1 MVAVRNRRRLPG
13 YTGHR
18 PIAASAVQSA
28 EQSKSSGLK
37 RVVARVR
44 TAAVCVK
51 DKWFDSTLVRGTRT
65 PTMQFLR
72 RKRFSTKLATL
83 VLGFVAGFGSLA
95 HNSPLRS
102 LSAPPET
109 AISRPSPGAAIHF
122 RDVSAQAG
130 LTTVPLSTSVRRY
143 IVASMGGG
151 GIALFD
157 CDNDG
162 KLDIAVVND
171 STIDRYLQGGDP
183 MVTLYHQDTR
193 SGKLHFTDITQSAGL
208 TTRGFGNGIA
218 VGDFDNDGLPDL
230 YVTGYGH
237 NVLYH
242 NLGGCKFEDVT
253 QKAGLAVGGFSTGA
267 AWADYDRDGFID
279 LFVARYVDTDLHNLP
294 LLDPRRTGYNSVIL
308 QMPDSLEGQ
317 TDFLFR
323 NRGDG
328 TFEDVSQKAGVSNP
342 QKLRGM
348 GVVWGDYD
356 NDGWPDL
363 YVTNDGDPN
372 FLYHNKGDGTFE
384 EVGIISGAALGPEG
398 QPYGNMAADF
408 GDFDRDGRLDLIVT
422 RYGSGSQPVSLYW
435 NDGQSF
441 NDIAVDAKLAKPTA
455 ALVKWGTG
463 FGDFDNSGW
472 PAILI
477 ANGHFTSEVD
487 KLQIG
492 AGYRQPIQLFRNL
505 HNRTFADISDSSGL
519 NDGPLQSR
527 RGTAFGDIDNDGNLD
542 VVVFN
547 ANGPP
552 SLFINETHNA
562 NHRVLFHLIG
572 TKSNRAAIGARVT
585 VRTPTMVQID
595 EVRGGGSYLST
606 NDTRLHF
613 GLGADAVMTKVE
625 VQWPSGLTQQFS
637 AVSADALYEIVEGQ
651 EIKRMLVLRRP
662 SR

>member
-1 MVAVRNRRRLPG
+1 MSRSKIRVYVAVAFAMLLVCIQDLLP
-13 YTGHR
+13 
-18 PIAASAVQSA
+18 A
-28 EQSKSSGLK
+28 
-37 RVVARVR
+37 
-44 TAAVCVK
+44 
-51 DKWFDSTLVRGTRT
+51 
-65 PTMQFLR
+65 
-72 RKRFSTKLATL
+72 
-83 VLGFVAGFGSLA
+83 SLA
-95 HNSPLRS
+95 HRRKSDLPRFESGSLLARNHHPVEGRAHASSEAIVAPLRQEVQPRS
-102 LSAPPET
+102 
-109 AISRPSPGAAIHF
+109 SPGSPIHF

-130 LTTVPLSTSVRRY
+130 LTTAPHSSSVRRY
-143 IVASMGGG
+143 IVETMGGG
-151 GIALFD
+151 GVALFD

-171 STIDRYLQGGDP
+171 STIDRYLHGGDP
-183 MVTLYHQDTR
+183 MVTLYHQDST

-208 TTRGFGNGIA
+208 TTRGWGNGIA

-253 QKAGLAVGGFSTGA
+253 QKAGLQVGGFSTGA
-267 AWADYDRDGFID
+267 AWADYNRDGFLD
-279 LFVARYVDTDLHNLP
+279 LFVARYVHTDVRNLP
-294 LLDPRRTGYNSVIL
+294 APDPRLTGYPSVIL
-308 QMPDSLEGQ
+308 QMPNSLDGE

-342 QKLRGM
+342 QKFRGM

-363 YVTNDGDPN
+363 YVTNDGSPDY
-372 FLYHNKGDGTFE
+372 LYHNKRDGTFE
-384 EVGIISGAALGPEG
+384 EVGVMSGSALGPDAESF
-398 QPYGNMAADF
+398 GNMAADF
-408 GDFDRDGRLDLIVT
+408 GDFDRDGNLDLIVT
-422 RYGSGSQPVSLYW
+422 RYGSGSQPVSLYR

-441 NDIAVDAKLAKPTA
+441 SDIAISAKIAWPTA
-455 ALVKWGTG
+455 AFVKWGTG

-472 PAILI
+472 PDILI

-487 KLQIG
+487 KLHIG
-492 AGYRQPIQLFRNL
+492 AGYREPMQLFRNMRD
-505 HNRTFADISDSSGL
+505 RTFQDISSSSGL
-519 NDGPLQSR
+519 NDGPLHSR
-527 RGTAFGDIDNDGNLD
+527 RGTAFGDINNDGNLD

-562 NHRVLFHLIG
+562 NHRVLFHLTG

-585 VRTPTMVQID
+585 VRTPAMAQID

-625 VQWPSGLTQQFS
+625 VQWPSGLKQEFS
-637 AVSADALYEIVEGQ
+637 DVPADAIYEIMEGRQ
-651 EIKRMLVLRRP
+651 IKRTLALSRP
-662 SR
+662 ASR